1 MKIIVPG
8 DTQETLSFATQDWID
23 TAKEALRK
31 RGTFYAALSGGSTP
45 LALFEAL
52 SNSVE
57 ATELDWENIHLFWS
71 DERAVLPDHPDS
83 NYGSALKAGL
93 IKLPLKAGQV
103 HPMPAIENAHGAEE
117 YEQRIKGTVPNGKF
131 DLIMLGMG
139 TDGHTASLFPET
151 PGLKE
156 KKRWVISQDVPGKGM
171 RMTFTFPLINKARKI
186 VIYVLGKN
194 KASLIRELKAG
205 STKYPIAHVKR
216 ATWILDNTAA
226 NQ

>member
-8 DTQETLSFATQDWID
+8 NTKETLAFATQQWID
-23 TAKEALRK
+23 IAKDALKKRK
-31 RGTFYAALSGGSTP
+31 AFYAALSGGSTP

-57 ATELDWENIHLFWS
+57 ATELDWDNIHLFWS
-71 DERAVLPDHPDS
+71 DERAVFPEHPDS

-93 IKLPLKAGQV
+93 IKLPLKASQM
-103 HPMPAIENAHGAEE
+103 HPMPATDNAHGAEA
-117 YEQRIKGTVPNGKF
+117 YEKLIKEMVPDGKF
-131 DLIMLGMG
+131 DLVMLGMG
-139 TDGHTASLFPET
+139 TDGHTASLFPGT

-156 KKRWVISQDVPGKGM
+156 KKRWVISQEVPEKGM

-194 KASLIRELKAG
+194 KAALIQELKDG
-205 STKYPIAHVKR
+205 NTEYPIAQVKR
-216 ATWILDNTAA
+216 ATWILDSDAA
-226 NQ
+226 QG